1 MQKDYMGMM
10 QGQAAPAQEQLSPEE
25 EQAIQEFGM
34 TDEDYSEMG
43 MTPGAT
49 PEAFKQRV
57 IEMLDRFDLLEGM
70 SNTEK
75 MQLMAEVDRFVQ
87 DLISGNTEAASQNP
101 VNQLMMSAEEEMGSM
116 NQQLEGFEEEGV
128 EEQDV

>member
-1 MQKDYMGMM
+1 MQKDFMGMM
-10 QGQAAPAQEQLSPEE
+10 QGQQEQQPAQAQLTPEE
-25 EQAIQEFGM
+25 QQIIEEFGM

-49 PEAFKQRV
+49 PEAFKQRI
-57 IEMLDRFDLLEGM
+57 IELLDRFDLLEGL

-87 DLISGNTEAASQNP
+87 DLAAGNTEAAAQNP
-101 VNQLMMSAEEEMGSM
+101 VNQLMMGAEQEMGAL
-116 NQQLEGFEEEGV
+116 NQQLEGVEEE
-128 EEQDV
+128 DV

>member
-1 MQKDYMGMM
+1 MQKDFMGMM
-10 QGQAAPAQEQLSPEE
+10 QGQQPAQAQLTPEE
-25 EQAIQEFGM
+25 QQMIEEFGM

-49 PEAFKQRV
+49 PEAFKQR
-57 IEMLDRFDLLEGM
+57 ILELLDRFDLLEGL

-87 DLISGNTEAASQNP
+87 DLISGNTEAAAQNP
-101 VNQLMMSAEEEMGSM
+101 VNQLMMGAEQEMGAL
-116 NQQLEGFEEEGV
+116 NQQLEGVEEE
-128 EEQDV
+128 DA

>member
-10 QGQAAPAQEQLSPEE
+10 QGQAAPAQEQLSPE
-25 EQAIQEFGM
+25 
-34 TDEDYSEMG
+34 DSEMG

>member
-1 MQKDYMGMM
+1 MQKDFMGMM
-10 QGQAAPAQEQLSPEE
+10 QGQQPAQAQLTPEE
-25 EQAIQEFGM
+25 QQIIEEFGM

-49 PEAFKQRV
+49 PEAFKQR
-57 IEMLDRFDLLEGM
+57 ILELLDRFDLLEGL

-87 DLISGNTEAASQNP
+87 DLIAGNTEAAAQNP
-101 VNQLMMSAEEEMGSM
+101 VNQLMMGAEQEMGAL
-116 NQQLEGFEEEGV
+116 NQQLEGVEEE
-128 EEQDV
+128 DA